1 MWLVFFKTVVYFVF
15 KTQRDRRRDRELK
28 KKFSKSSLDARMMHS
43 VRTCNVSP
51 TRNNPGRWK
60 AVKLVINGR
69 KGKEKYS
76 WGI

>member
-15 KTQRDRRRDRELK
+15 KTQRDRRRGRELK
-28 KKFSKSSLDARMMHS
+28 KKFSKSSLDAQMMHS

-60 AVKLVINGR
+60 AVKLEINGR